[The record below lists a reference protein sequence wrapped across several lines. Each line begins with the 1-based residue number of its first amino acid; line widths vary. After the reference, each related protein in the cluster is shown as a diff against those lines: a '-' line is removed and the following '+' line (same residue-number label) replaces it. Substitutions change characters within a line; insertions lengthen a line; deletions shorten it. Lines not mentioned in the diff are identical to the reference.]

1 MNKILLIIVI
11 FFSHHVVG
19 QINAP
24 KYSNEFLNIEYS
36 AIEVLDSVFVNG
48 EFTLG
53 ENIGDL
59 GGVLAG
65 FDGLELFFKDHPK
78 PSLIDGFTA
87 EQRFFMSWATVW
99 RTKQRDE
106 YLRNQVKTDPHTPG
120 RWRATEP
127 LKNVDTFYEAFNIVE
142 GDSMYVS
149 PMQKI

>member
-53 ENIGDL
+53 ENIELMDL
-59 GGVLAG
+59 LNNWL
-65 FDGLELFFKDHPK
+65 DKLESNPIPHV
-78 PSLIDGFTA
+78 
-87 EQRFFMSWATVW
+87 TV
-99 RTKQRDE
+99 RERK
-106 YLRNQVKTDPHTPG
+106 
-120 RWRATEP
+120 A
-127 LKNVDTFYEAFNIVE
+127 
-142 GDSMYVS
+142 
-149 PMQKI
+149 